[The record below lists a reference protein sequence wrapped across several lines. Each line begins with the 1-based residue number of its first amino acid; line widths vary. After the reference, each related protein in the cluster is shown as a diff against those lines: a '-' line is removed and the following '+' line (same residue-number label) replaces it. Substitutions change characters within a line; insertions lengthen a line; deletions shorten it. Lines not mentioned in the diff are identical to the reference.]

1 MFKIF
6 IITLWLEYQDKL
18 WVKYAMPL
26 QPKCNDALFYN
37 IQRQFDDT
45 PINIVAIKCTRIKDF
60 KIDKRIY
67 SK

>member
-6 IITLWLEYQDKL
+6 VITLWIEYQNKM

-26 QPKCNDALFYN
+26 QSKCNDALFYN
-37 IQRQFDDT
+37 IQKQFYDT

-60 KIDKRIY
+60 NIDKRIY
-67 SK
+67 SR